1 MWSTCVE
8 GVIGILIGGDIVTGF
23 FGGVLVK
30 FQWVFDTF
38 FFRVLS
44 SVCESSR
51 FNSFGPMT
59 WAHLPVGFFSF
70 FFKLVCFL
78 KIYIFIYLRALKFES
93 I

>member
-8 GVIGILIGGDIVTGF
+8 GVFGILIGDDIVTGF

-38 FFRVLS
+38 FFFSRVLS

-59 WAHLPVGFFSF
+59 WAHLRVGFFSF
-70 FFKLVCFL
+70 FLSLFVF
-78 KIYIFIYLRALKFES
+78 
-93 I
+93 